1 MSEKTYQIVVSGE
14 LVDGT
19 HLPEVKAKLAALFK
33 TPAERLDPL
42 FSGKRVVIKKGL
54 AADIAAK
61 YVAAVRSAG
70 LICRAEEIVAEGAAQ
85 QPSPSPTAAAPGISL
100 APVGVTIIEPP
111 AVTAPAIDVSAY
123 SMAPAGETLIEPP
136 AIPVLDID
144 ISALNMEPVGEDL
157 VEHTPPAT
165 PSIDTSALGMDPVG
179 TQLVEAERL
188 APAVIDTANLDLA
201 PAGSD
206 VGEMKR
212 EEGPPPPDTSHL
224 NLD

>member
-1 MSEKTYQIVVSGE
+1 MSDKTYQIVVAGE

-19 HLPEVKAKLAALFK
+19 NLPEVKAKLAALFK

-54 AADIAAK
+54 AADIAGK

-70 LICRAEEIVAEGAAQ
+70 LQCRAEEIVAEGEAQ
-85 QPSPSPTAAAPGISL
+85 QPSPGPTAAAPGISL

-111 AVTAPAIDVSAY
+111 AVTVPKFDVSAY

-136 AIPVLDID
+136 AIPALDID
-144 ISALNMEPVGEDL
+144 ISALNMDPVGD
-157 VEHTPPAT
+157 
-165 PSIDTSALGMDPVG
+165 G
-179 TQLVEAERL
+179 TQLVEAERV
-188 APAVIDTANLDLA
+188 APAVIDTANLNLA